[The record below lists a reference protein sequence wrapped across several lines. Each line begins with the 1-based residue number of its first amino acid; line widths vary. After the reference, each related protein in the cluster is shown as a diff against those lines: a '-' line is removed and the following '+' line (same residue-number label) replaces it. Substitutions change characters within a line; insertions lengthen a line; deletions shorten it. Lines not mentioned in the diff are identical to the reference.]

1 MGRAFRVLLLPF
13 LIASPII
20 LASLSPSI
28 FFHNAQC
35 VAWFILMVLGLAFE
49 NYLVHPS
56 SVASSNT
63 DEQKKRD
70 RRTFELAALT
80 NIACY
85 YLPVYDH
92 LNMSA
97 ILPRTGPV
105 VIIGFALM
113 LIGEGMRVAALLTL
127 GRFFTMRV
135 AVLKGHQV
143 VDRGLYAFV
152 RHPAYTGWFV
162 LSLGVALFFGSIIG
176 LVGTVLFVIVIGL
189 RVVAEERALRTDLGD
204 AYVTYSNRVRYR
216 FIPWVF

>member
-1 MGRAFRVLLLPF
+1 MNRAFRVLVLPL
-13 LIASPII
+13 LIASPVV
-20 LASLSPSI
+20 LASLSPSR
-28 FFHNAQC
+28 FFADGRC
-35 VAWFILMVLGLAFE
+35 VAWFVLMALGLAFE

-70 RRTFELAALT
+70 RHTFELAALT

-85 YLPVYDH
+85 YLPVYDY
-92 LNMSA
+92 LNMREL
-97 ILPRTGPV
+97 LPRSGPIV
-105 VIIGFALM
+105 AIGFALM
-113 LIGEGMRVAALLTL
+113 LLGEGMRVAALLTL

-135 AVLKGHQV
+135 AVLDGHKV

-162 LSLGVALFFGSIIG
+162 LSLGVAIFFGSTIG
-176 LVGTVLFVIVIGL
+176 LVGTALFVVVIGL
-189 RVVAEERALRTDLGD
+189 RVIAEERALRSDLGD
-204 AYVTYSNRVRYR
+204 AYVTYSDRVRYR

>member
-1 MGRAFRVLLLPF
+1 MNRAFRVLLLPL
-13 LIASPII
+13 LIASPVV
-20 LASLSPSI
+20 LASLSPSR
-28 FFHNAQC
+28 FFADARC
-35 VAWFILMVLGLAFE
+35 VAWLVLMVIGLAFE

-56 SVASSNT
+56 SVASSNS

-70 RRTFELAALT
+70 RHTFELAALT

-85 YLPVYDH
+85 YLPVYDYLH
-92 LNMSA
+92 MGEV
-97 ILPRTGPV
+97 LPRSGPIV
-105 VIIGFALM
+105 AIGFALM
-113 LIGEGMRVAALLTL
+113 LLGEGMRVAALLTL

-135 AVLKGHQV
+135 AVLEGHKV

-162 LSLGVALFFGSIIG
+162 LSLGVAIFFGSVIG

-189 RVVAEERALRTDLGD
+189 RVTAEERALRSDLGD
-204 AYVTYSNRVRYR
+204 AYVTYSDRVRYR